1 MKRKSGEFTATEQR
15 VIEIVTEGLNEAL
28 FMAWRDLMPVHF
40 TVQGREENI
49 QFASFVD
56 GGDTVI
62 VCTFLV
68 QLPKGDPVSFD
79 IIYPLQTLK
88 PIASQLRSRV
98 QSDKSGDNLS
108 WRQKLE
114 RAILNI
120 PLTVTARLAQPTVSM
135 RSLIQMQEGHV
146 FPIQLVGKIDVLV
159 EGRPMFE
166 GDLGEINGQAALN
179 LRKRI
184 KKPAD

>member
-1 MKRKSGEFTATEQR
+1 
-15 VIEIVTEGLNEAL
+15 
-28 FMAWRDLMPVHF
+28 
-40 TVQGREENI
+40 
-49 QFASFVD
+49 
-56 GGDTVI
+56 
-62 VCTFLV
+62 
-68 QLPKGDPVSFD
+68 
-79 IIYPLQTLK
+79 LQTLK

-120 PLTVTARLAQPTVSM
+120 PLTITARLAQPRVSM
-135 RSLIQMQEGHV
+135 RSLIQMQRGDV
-146 FPIQLVGKIDVLV
+146 FPIQISGKIDVLL

-166 GDLGEINGQAALN
+166 AELGEINGQAALN
-179 LRKRI
+179 LKNRI